1 MAETASMRWQDLSG
15 PQVAALASPATVVVM
30 PVAAIEQHG
39 PHLPVSVDTVLVE
52 GVVARVAG
60 LLDALLPPAAKVLF
74 LPTQCVGKSDEH
86 ARFAGTLTLSGET
99 LSRVWNEIG
108 DSVAAAGMKKLL
120 VLNSHGGQPSV
131 MADVARSLRARHGML
146 VVPCNWWDLGMPDGL
161 FSQDERTWGIHAG
174 DIETS
179 MMLALAPHLVRM
191 DLARDF
197 RALGQE
203 IEADYPLLA
212 SGDGVRFGWQT
223 QDLNAQGAC
232 GNATLATAAKGNAVL
247 DHVAT
252 RIAALIAETARFPL
266 SHLGRVPDQS

>member
-1 MAETASMRWQDLSG
+1 MSAPATRRWQDLSG
-15 PQVAALASPATVVVM
+15 PQIAALASPETVVVM

-52 GVVARVAG
+52 GVVARVS
-60 LLDALLPPAAKVLF
+60 ALLPADARVLF

-86 ARFAGTLTLSGET
+86 AHFAGTLTLSGET
-99 LSRVWNEIG
+99 LARAWNEIG
-108 DSVAAAGMKKLL
+108 DSVTMAGMAKL
-120 VLNSHGGQPSV
+120 VILNSHGGQPSV
-131 MADVARSLRARHGML
+131 MADVARSLRARNGML
-146 VVPCNWWDLGMPDGL
+146 VVPCNWWDLGLPEGL
-161 FSQDERTWGIHAG
+161 FSDEERTWGIHAG

-179 MMLALAPHLVRM
+179 MMLALAPQLVRM

-203 IEADYPLLA
+203 IEAEFPLLA

-232 GNATLATAAKGNAVL
+232 GNATLATAVKGEAVL
-247 DHVAT
+247 EHVSR
-252 RIAALIAETARFPL
+252 RIAALIEETARFPL
-266 SHLGRVPDQS
+266 SHLSRQPDQG